1 MPTRVKY
8 NLLPPGAH
16 TIVPIDHPDKM
27 VDPKTGEYVVV
38 DWKRVDINGIVE
50 VEDLNDPKSR
60 RARGVRQHLD
70 GIGKPGQSGYQAP
83 LARLL
88 EEKPKKTAAP
98 KPAA

>member
-1 MPTRVKY
+1 MSTRVKY
-8 NLLPPGAH
+8 DLLPEDAH
-16 TIVPIDHPDKM
+16 SYVYVDDPQSLDPIDGLYAAADVKQ
-27 VDPKTGEYVVV
+27 VNRNDV
-38 DWKRVDINGIVE
+38 VE

-88 EEKPKKTAAP
+88 EEKAKKTAAA